1 MEDVANFI
9 ASDRTK
15 GKIMYSDKHNDR
27 YKIFN
32 STTYFDDTPTI
43 LKGVERL
50 IFLTGH
56 STASASELLINC
68 MRPYRDVIIIGE
80 KTNGKPFGMYVFDY
94 DNTVLSP
101 VSFESFNANDVSSSS
116 EGLMPTILAQEN
128 LKNDFGDL
136 GETCLKTA
144 ISFIFGKGV
153 EFSQYKH
160 TSAGRELYHGKDIF
174 GILKNNNQLI
184 LQR

>member
-1 MEDVANFI
+1 
-9 ASDRTK
+9 
-15 GKIMYSDKHNDR
+15 
-27 YKIFN
+27 
-32 STTYFDDTPTI
+32 
-43 LKGVERL
+43 
-50 IFLTGH
+50 
-56 STASASELLINC
+56 

-136 GETCLKTA
+136 GETCQKRRYLLSLEKELNLVSINIHRLA
-144 ISFIFGKGV
+144 ESFTMEKIFL
-153 EFSQYKH
+153 EF
-160 TSAGRELYHGKDIF
+160 
-174 GILKNNNQLI
+174 
-184 LQR
+184 